1 MSQTARELPTP
12 HDQITA
18 RSERRMCTSAID
30 SCRLVVRVGAPEN
43 VGVLSE
49 EWHPLADFEG
59 HVGDFDL
66 G

>member
-1 MSQTARELPTP
+1 
-12 HDQITA
+12 
-18 RSERRMCTSAID
+18 MCTSAID